1 MSTPCPQC
9 GRVSVS
15 GQVHHLCPHG
25 ITCRTEGPCL
35 VCEHDMRGAPLPK
48 HLAALLLGSTRRQRR
63 VIARAGTTG
72 RRDARRVL
80 PRPRGAS
87 PISVLVAS
95 FMLRRQMALD
105 FADAMQTEFRI
116 VNRVAKE
123 PEFYEGIRA
132 VVIDKDNAPKWNPPT
147 LEAVGEAKVAGYFA
161 PLAAS
166 EELKL

>member
-105 FADAMQTEFRI
+105 FADAIERLGPVAIPDGVRLEFVVPGRI
-116 VNRVAKE
+116 DRV
-123 PEFYEGIRA
+123 EFDITA
-132 VVIDKDNAPKWNPPT
+132 T
-147 LEAVGEAKVAGYFA
+147 
-161 PLAAS
+161 
-166 EELKL
+166 